1 MKMTP
6 ATKDIIWGGRR
17 LIDSYNKSCGTE
29 RLAESWELTVRPDGM
44 SVVANGEYATR
55 TLGEFID
62 AAGADVIGKGY
73 EGDRFPLLIKLID
86 ARDRLSIQVHPSD
99 EYALKNENEY
109 GKTEMWYIVEADE
122 GAELVFG
129 LSSDYTPEKFKA
141 ALDAGRVE
149 DMLHRVKVH
158 AGEVYFIPSGLVHAI
173 GAGILICE
181 IQQNSNVTYRVYDY
195 NRPGAD
201 GKPRPL
207 HVNKALDVIVNY
219 TPAEIEALRFSR
231 DVKPRDDSSALLA
244 ACDKFVVTRYDIC
257 GKVTVDADETSFVS
271 LTFTDGDGVI
281 VFDGCEYEFTKGDT
295 YFLPP
300 EWAGRSYARIAP
312 SRLRQGYEISR
323 LSRIK
328 NRERV
333 YIRSRI
339 FRIVF
344 MATTQG
350 CISARRFNPSCGRAS
365 FGRPRRDI
373 LFDIAAKSTL
383 FQYDIYV

>member
-1 MKMTP
+1 MKLYPMKMTP

-73 EGDRFPLLIKLID
+73 DGDRFPLLIKLID

-129 LSSDYTPEKFKA
+129 LSSDYTPEGFKA

-207 HVNKALDVIVNY
+207 HVEKALDVIVNY

-231 DVKPRDDSSALLA
+231 GVKPRDDSSALLA
-244 ACDKFVVTRYDIC
+244 AWDKFVVTRYDVS
-257 GKVTVDADETSFVS
+257 GRVAVDADETSFVS

-295 YFLPP
+295 YFLP
-300 EWAGRSYARIAP
+300 AGMGRAEIRSDRAVAIAARI
-312 SRLRQGYEISR
+312 
-323 LSRIK
+323 
-328 NRERV
+328 
-333 YIRSRI
+333 
-339 FRIVF
+339 
-344 MATTQG
+344 
-350 CISARRFNPSCGRAS
+350 
-365 FGRPRRDI
+365 
-373 LFDIAAKSTL
+373 
-383 FQYDIYV
+383 

>member
-1 MKMTP
+1 MKLIP

-17 LIDSYNKSCGTE
+17 LIDGYHKRGDAE

-73 EGDRFPLLIKLID
+73 DGDRFPLLIKLID

-295 YFLPP
+295 YFLP
-300 EWAGRSYARIAP
+300 AGMGRAELRSDRAVAIAARI
-312 SRLRQGYEISR
+312 
-323 LSRIK
+323 
-328 NRERV
+328 
-333 YIRSRI
+333 
-339 FRIVF
+339 
-344 MATTQG
+344 
-350 CISARRFNPSCGRAS
+350 
-365 FGRPRRDI
+365 
-373 LFDIAAKSTL
+373 
-383 FQYDIYV
+383 

>member
-73 EGDRFPLLIKLID
+73 DGDRFPLLIKLID

-129 LSSDYTPEKFKA
+129 LSSDYTPEGFKA

-207 HVNKALDVIVNY
+207 HVEKALDVIVNY

-231 DVKPRDDSSALLA
+231 GVKPRDDSSALLA
-244 ACDKFVVTRYDIC
+244 SCVKFDGTQYGGSGRVA
-257 GKVTVDADETSFVS
+257 VDADETSFVS

-295 YFLPP
+295 YFLP
-300 EWAGRSYARIAP
+300 AGMGRAEIRSDRAVAIAARI
-312 SRLRQGYEISR
+312 
-323 LSRIK
+323 
-328 NRERV
+328 
-333 YIRSRI
+333 
-339 FRIVF
+339 
-344 MATTQG
+344 
-350 CISARRFNPSCGRAS
+350 
-365 FGRPRRDI
+365 
-373 LFDIAAKSTL
+373 
-383 FQYDIYV
+383 

>member
-1 MKMTP
+1 MKLYPMKLIP

-17 LIDSYNKSCGTE
+17 LIDSYHKRSGTE

-44 SVVANGEYATR
+44 SVVANGEYAAR

-73 EGDRFPLLIKLID
+73 DGDRFPLLIKLID

-99 EYALKNENEY
+99 EYAQRNENEY
-109 GKTEMWYIVEADE
+109 GKAEMWYIVEADE

-129 LSSDYTPEKFKA
+129 LSSDYTPEGFKA

-149 DMLHRVKVH
+149 DMLRRVKVH

-207 HVNKALDVIVNY
+207 HVKKALDVIVNY

-231 DVKPRDDSSALLA
+231 GVKPRDDSSALLA
-244 ACDKFVVTRYDIC
+244 ACDKFVVTRYDVA
-257 GKVTVDADETSFVS
+257 GSVAVDADETSFVS

-281 VFDGCEYEFTKGDT
+281 SYDGKDYEFTKGDT
-295 YFLPP
+295 YFLP
-300 EWAGRSYARIAP
+300 AGMGRAEIRSDRAVAIAARI
-312 SRLRQGYEISR
+312 
-323 LSRIK
+323 
-328 NRERV
+328 
-333 YIRSRI
+333 
-339 FRIVF
+339 
-344 MATTQG
+344 
-350 CISARRFNPSCGRAS
+350 
-365 FGRPRRDI
+365 
-373 LFDIAAKSTL
+373 
-383 FQYDIYV
+383 

>member
-1 MKMTP
+1 MKLYPMKLIP

-17 LIDSYNKSCGTE
+17 LIDSYNKSCDTE

-44 SVVANGEYATR
+44 SVVANGEYAAR

-62 AAGADVIGKGY
+62 AAGVDVIGAGY
-73 EGDRFPLLIKLID
+73 DGDRFPLLIKLID

-99 EYALKNENEY
+99 EYAQRNENEY

-201 GKPRPL
+201 GKPREL
-207 HVNKALDVIVNY
+207 HVKKALDVIVNY
-219 TPAEIEALRFSR
+219 TPAEIDELRFSR
-231 DVKPRDDSSALLA
+231 LAKVPEPDDSGETLLA
-244 ACDKFVVTRYDIC
+244 ACDKFSVTRYDIY
-257 GKVTVDADETSFVS
+257 GRVAVDADDTSFVS
-271 LTFTDGDGVI
+271 LTFTDGNGVI
-281 VFDGCEYEFTKGDT
+281 SYDGCEYEFTKGDT
-295 YFLPP
+295 YFLP
-300 EWAGRSYARIAP
+300 AGMGRAEMRSEHAVAIAARI
-312 SRLRQGYEISR
+312 
-323 LSRIK
+323 
-328 NRERV
+328 
-333 YIRSRI
+333 
-339 FRIVF
+339 
-344 MATTQG
+344 
-350 CISARRFNPSCGRAS
+350 
-365 FGRPRRDI
+365 
-373 LFDIAAKSTL
+373 
-383 FQYDIYV
+383 

>member
-1 MKMTP
+1 MKLYPMKLIP

-44 SVVANGEYATR
+44 SVVANGEYAAR

-73 EGDRFPLLIKLID
+73 DGDRFPLLIKLID

-99 EYALKNENEY
+99 EYSQRNENEY

-207 HVNKALDVIVNY
+207 HVEKALDVIVNY

-231 DVKPRDDSSALLA
+231 GVKPSDDSSALLA
-244 ACDKFVVTRYDIC
+244 ACDKFVVTRYDVS
-257 GKVTVDADETSFVS
+257 GRVAVDADDTSFVS

-295 YFLPP
+295 YFLP
-300 EWAGRSYARIAP
+300 AGMGRAELHSDRAVAIAARI
-312 SRLRQGYEISR
+312 
-323 LSRIK
+323 
-328 NRERV
+328 
-333 YIRSRI
+333 
-339 FRIVF
+339 
-344 MATTQG
+344 
-350 CISARRFNPSCGRAS
+350 
-365 FGRPRRDI
+365 
-373 LFDIAAKSTL
+373 
-383 FQYDIYV
+383 

>member
-73 EGDRFPLLIKLID
+73 DGDRFPLLIKLID

-295 YFLPP
+295 YFLP
-300 EWAGRSYARIAP
+300 AGLGRAELRSDRAVAIAARI
-312 SRLRQGYEISR
+312 
-323 LSRIK
+323 
-328 NRERV
+328 
-333 YIRSRI
+333 
-339 FRIVF
+339 
-344 MATTQG
+344 
-350 CISARRFNPSCGRAS
+350 
-365 FGRPRRDI
+365 
-373 LFDIAAKSTL
+373 
-383 FQYDIYV
+383 

>member
-1 MKMTP
+1 MKLYPMKLIP

-17 LIDSYNKSCGTE
+17 LIDSYHKRSGTE

-44 SVVANGEYATR
+44 SVVANGEYAAR

-73 EGDRFPLLIKLID
+73 DGDRFPLLIKLID

-99 EYALKNENEY
+99 EYAQRNENEY

-129 LSSDYTPEKFKA
+129 LSSDYTPEGFKA

-149 DMLHRVKVH
+149 DMLRRVKVH

-201 GKPRPL
+201 GKPRAL
-207 HVNKALDVIVNY
+207 HINMALDVIVNSP
-219 TPAEIEALRFSR
+219 PAEFEGLRFSR
-231 DVKPRDDSSALLA
+231 GVKPRDDSSALLA
-244 ACDKFVVTRYDIC
+244 ACDKFVVTRYDVS
-257 GKVTVDADETSFVS
+257 GRVAVDADETSFVS

-281 VFDGCEYEFTKGDT
+281 SYDGKDYEFTKGDT
-295 YFLPP
+295 YFLP
-300 EWAGRSYARIAP
+300 AGMGRAEIRSDRAVAIAARI
-312 SRLRQGYEISR
+312 
-323 LSRIK
+323 
-328 NRERV
+328 
-333 YIRSRI
+333 
-339 FRIVF
+339 
-344 MATTQG
+344 
-350 CISARRFNPSCGRAS
+350 
-365 FGRPRRDI
+365 
-373 LFDIAAKSTL
+373 
-383 FQYDIYV
+383 

>member
-73 EGDRFPLLIKLID
+73 DGDRFPLLIKLID

-295 YFLPP
+295 YFLP
-300 EWAGRSYARIAP
+300 AGMGRAELRSDRAVAIAARI
-312 SRLRQGYEISR
+312 
-323 LSRIK
+323 
-328 NRERV
+328 
-333 YIRSRI
+333 
-339 FRIVF
+339 
-344 MATTQG
+344 
-350 CISARRFNPSCGRAS
+350 
-365 FGRPRRDI
+365 
-373 LFDIAAKSTL
+373 
-383 FQYDIYV
+383 

>member
-1 MKMTP
+1 MKLYPMKLIP

-17 LIDSYNKSCGTE
+17 LIDSYNKSSDTE

-44 SVVANGEYATR
+44 SVVAYGEYAAR

-62 AAGADVIGKGY
+62 AAGADVIGAGY
-73 EGDRFPLLIKLID
+73 DGDRFPLLIKLID

-129 LSSDYTPEKFKA
+129 LASDYTPEGFKA

-149 DMLHRVKVH
+149 DMLRRVKVH

-207 HVNKALDVIVNY
+207 HVEKALDVIVNY

-231 DVKPRDDSSALLA
+231 GVKPRDDSSALLA
-244 ACDKFVVTRYDIC
+244 ACDKFVVTRYDVA
-257 GKVTVDADETSFVS
+257 GRVAVDADDTSFVS

-281 VFDGCEYEFTKGDT
+281 LFDGCEYEFTKGDT
-295 YFLPP
+295 YFLP
-300 EWAGRSYARIAP
+300 AGMGRAEIRSDRAVAIAARI
-312 SRLRQGYEISR
+312 
-323 LSRIK
+323 
-328 NRERV
+328 
-333 YIRSRI
+333 
-339 FRIVF
+339 
-344 MATTQG
+344 
-350 CISARRFNPSCGRAS
+350 
-365 FGRPRRDI
+365 
-373 LFDIAAKSTL
+373 
-383 FQYDIYV
+383 

>member
-1 MKMTP
+1 MKLYPMKLIP

-44 SVVANGEYATR
+44 SVVANGEYAAR

-73 EGDRFPLLIKLID
+73 DGDRFPLLIKLID

-99 EYALKNENEY
+99 EYAQRNENEY

-129 LSSDYTPEKFKA
+129 LSSDYTPEGFKA

-149 DMLHRVKVH
+149 DMLRRVRVR

-244 ACDKFVVTRYDIC
+244 ACDKFVVTRYDVA
-257 GKVTVDADETSFVS
+257 GSVAVDADETSFVS

-281 VFDGCEYEFTKGDT
+281 SYDGKDYEFTKGDT
-295 YFLPP
+295 YFLP
-300 EWAGRSYARIAP
+300 AGMGRAKIRSDRAVAIAARI
-312 SRLRQGYEISR
+312 
-323 LSRIK
+323 
-328 NRERV
+328 
-333 YIRSRI
+333 
-339 FRIVF
+339 
-344 MATTQG
+344 
-350 CISARRFNPSCGRAS
+350 
-365 FGRPRRDI
+365 
-373 LFDIAAKSTL
+373 
-383 FQYDIYV
+383 

>member
-1 MKMTP
+1 MKLYPMKLIP

-17 LIDSYNKSCGTE
+17 LIDSYHKRGDAE

-44 SVVANGEYATR
+44 SVVANGEYAER

-73 EGDRFPLLIKLID
+73 DGDRFPLLIKLID

-99 EYALKNENEY
+99 EYSQRNENEY

-129 LSSDYTPEKFKA
+129 LSSDYTPEGFKA
-141 ALDAGRVE
+141 ALDEGRVE
-149 DMLHRVKVH
+149 DMLRRVRVR

-201 GKPRPL
+201 GKPREL
-207 HVNKALDVIVNY
+207 HVEKALDVIVNY

-231 DVKPRDDSSALLA
+231 GVKPRDDSSALLA
-244 ACDKFVVTRYDIC
+244 ACDKFSVTRYDIS
-257 GKVTVDADETSFVS
+257 GKVAVDADKTSFVS

-295 YFLPP
+295 YFLP
-300 EWAGRSYARIAP
+300 AGMGRAEIRSDRAVAIAARI
-312 SRLRQGYEISR
+312 
-323 LSRIK
+323 
-328 NRERV
+328 
-333 YIRSRI
+333 
-339 FRIVF
+339 
-344 MATTQG
+344 
-350 CISARRFNPSCGRAS
+350 
-365 FGRPRRDI
+365 
-373 LFDIAAKSTL
+373 
-383 FQYDIYV
+383 

>member
-73 EGDRFPLLIKLID
+73 DGDRFPLLIKLID

-129 LSSDYTPEKFKA
+129 LSSDYTPEGFKA

-207 HVNKALDVIVNY
+207 HVEKALDVIVNY

-231 DVKPRDDSSALLA
+231 GVKPRDDSSALLA
-244 ACDKFVVTRYDIC
+244 ACDKFVVTRYDVS
-257 GKVTVDADETSFVS
+257 GRVAVDADETSFVS

-295 YFLPP
+295 YFLP
-300 EWAGRSYARIAP
+300 AGMGRAEIRSDRAVAIAARI
-312 SRLRQGYEISR
+312 
-323 LSRIK
+323 
-328 NRERV
+328 
-333 YIRSRI
+333 
-339 FRIVF
+339 
-344 MATTQG
+344 
-350 CISARRFNPSCGRAS
+350 
-365 FGRPRRDI
+365 
-373 LFDIAAKSTL
+373 
-383 FQYDIYV
+383 

>member
-1 MKMTP
+1 MKLYPMKLIP

-17 LIDSYNKSCGTE
+17 LIDSYNKSCDAE

-44 SVVANGEYATR
+44 SVVANGEYAAR

-73 EGDRFPLLIKLID
+73 DGDRFPLLIKLID

-99 EYALKNENEY
+99 EYSLKNENEY

-129 LSSDYTPEKFKA
+129 LSSDYTPEGFKA

-149 DMLHRVKVH
+149 DMLRRVKVH

-231 DVKPRDDSSALLA
+231 GVKPRDDSSALLA
-244 ACDKFVVTRYDIC
+244 ACDKFVVTRYDVS
-257 GKVTVDADETSFVS
+257 GRVAVDADETSFVS

-295 YFLPP
+295 YFLP
-300 EWAGRSYARIAP
+300 AGMGRAEIRSDRAVAIAARI
-312 SRLRQGYEISR
+312 
-323 LSRIK
+323 
-328 NRERV
+328 
-333 YIRSRI
+333 
-339 FRIVF
+339 
-344 MATTQG
+344 
-350 CISARRFNPSCGRAS
+350 
-365 FGRPRRDI
+365 
-373 LFDIAAKSTL
+373 
-383 FQYDIYV
+383 

>member
-1 MKMTP
+1 MKLYPMKLIP

-17 LIDSYNKSCGTE
+17 LIDGYHKRGDAE

-44 SVVANGEYATR
+44 SVVANGEYAAR

-73 EGDRFPLLIKLID
+73 DGDRFPLLIKLID

-99 EYALKNENEY
+99 EYAQRNENEY
-109 GKTEMWYIVEADE
+109 GKAEMWYIVEADE

-129 LSSDYTPEKFKA
+129 LSSDYTPEGFKA

-149 DMLHRVKVH
+149 DMLRRVKVH

-207 HVNKALDVIVNY
+207 HVKKALDVIVNY

-231 DVKPRDDSSALLA
+231 GVKPRDDSSALLA
-244 ACDKFVVTRYDIC
+244 ACDKFVVTRYDVA
-257 GKVTVDADETSFVS
+257 GSVAVDADETSFVS

-281 VFDGCEYEFTKGDT
+281 SYDGKDYEFTKGDT
-295 YFLPP
+295 YFLP
-300 EWAGRSYARIAP
+300 AGMGRAEIRSDRAVAIAARI
-312 SRLRQGYEISR
+312 
-323 LSRIK
+323 
-328 NRERV
+328 
-333 YIRSRI
+333 
-339 FRIVF
+339 
-344 MATTQG
+344 
-350 CISARRFNPSCGRAS
+350 
-365 FGRPRRDI
+365 
-373 LFDIAAKSTL
+373 
-383 FQYDIYV
+383 

>member
-1 MKMTP
+1 MKLIP

-17 LIDSYNKSCGTE
+17 LIDSYNKRCGTE

-44 SVVANGEYATR
+44 SVVANGEYAAR

-73 EGDRFPLLIKLID
+73 DGDRFPLLIKLID

-99 EYALKNENEY
+99 EYAQRNENEY

-129 LSSDYTPEKFKA
+129 LSSDYTPEGFKA

-149 DMLHRVKVH
+149 DMLHRVRVR

-181 IQQNSNVTYRVYDY
+181 IQQNSNVTYRVYYY

-231 DVKPRDDSSALLA
+231 GVKPRDDSSALLA

-295 YFLPP
+295 YFLP
-300 EWAGRSYARIAP
+300 AGMGRAEIRSDRAVAIAARI
-312 SRLRQGYEISR
+312 
-323 LSRIK
+323 
-328 NRERV
+328 
-333 YIRSRI
+333 
-339 FRIVF
+339 
-344 MATTQG
+344 
-350 CISARRFNPSCGRAS
+350 
-365 FGRPRRDI
+365 
-373 LFDIAAKSTL
+373 
-383 FQYDIYV
+383 

>member
-1 MKMTP
+1 MKLYPMKLIP

-17 LIDSYNKSCGTE
+17 LIDGYHKRGDAE

-44 SVVANGEYATR
+44 SVVANGEYAAR

-73 EGDRFPLLIKLID
+73 DGDRFPLLIKLID

-99 EYALKNENEY
+99 EYSLKNENEY

-149 DMLHRVKVH
+149 DMLHRVRVR

-207 HVNKALDVIVNY
+207 HVEKALDVIVNY

-231 DVKPRDDSSALLA
+231 GVKPRDDSSALLA
-244 ACDKFVVTRYDIC
+244 ACDKFVVTRYDVA
-257 GKVTVDADETSFVS
+257 GRVAVDADDTSFVS

-295 YFLPP
+295 YFLP
-300 EWAGRSYARIAP
+300 AGMGRAEIRSGRAVAIAARI
-312 SRLRQGYEISR
+312 
-323 LSRIK
+323 
-328 NRERV
+328 
-333 YIRSRI
+333 
-339 FRIVF
+339 
-344 MATTQG
+344 
-350 CISARRFNPSCGRAS
+350 
-365 FGRPRRDI
+365 
-373 LFDIAAKSTL
+373 
-383 FQYDIYV
+383 

>member
-1 MKMTP
+1 MTP

-73 EGDRFPLLIKLID
+73 DGDRFPLLIKLID

-295 YFLPP
+295 YFLP
-300 EWAGRSYARIAP
+300 AGMGRAELRSDRAVAIAARI
-312 SRLRQGYEISR
+312 
-323 LSRIK
+323 
-328 NRERV
+328 
-333 YIRSRI
+333 
-339 FRIVF
+339 
-344 MATTQG
+344 
-350 CISARRFNPSCGRAS
+350 
-365 FGRPRRDI
+365 
-373 LFDIAAKSTL
+373 
-383 FQYDIYV
+383 